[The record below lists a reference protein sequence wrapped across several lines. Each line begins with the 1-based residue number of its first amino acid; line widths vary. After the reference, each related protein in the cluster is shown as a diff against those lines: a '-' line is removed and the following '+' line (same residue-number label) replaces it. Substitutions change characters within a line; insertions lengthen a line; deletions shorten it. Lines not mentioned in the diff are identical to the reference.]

1 MPVYELPDDSHAFPD
16 PNKAEEGLL
25 AYGGD
30 LHPRRILAA
39 YHNGIF
45 PWFSEDDPLLWW
57 SPDPRWVITPQS
69 LKVSKS
75 MKKVLRDQTFTITF
89 NKCFEEVIHNCQAI
103 NRKGQDGSWI
113 TQDIIDSYTTLHR
126 MGYAHSVEAWQGDQ
140 LVGGLYG
147 IQLFDCFFGE
157 SMFATVSNAS
167 KAAFITMVQ
176 TLSEQGLELIDCQIH
191 TSHLE
196 SLGAFDIS
204 RQEFLAHLKTNKEMK
219 LNIDWSKL

>member
-1 MPVYELPDDSHAFPD
+1 
-16 PNKAEEGLL
+16 
-25 AYGGD
+25 
-30 LHPRRILAA
+30 
-39 YHNGIF
+39 
-45 PWFSEDDPLLWW
+45 
-57 SPDPRWVITPQS
+57 
-69 LKVSKS
+69 
-75 MKKVLRDQTFTITF
+75 
-89 NKCFEEVIHNCQAI
+89 
-103 NRKGQDGSWI
+103 
-113 TQDIIDSYTTLHR
+113 

-140 LVGGLYG
+140 LVAGLYG

-204 RQEFLAHLKTNKEMK
+204 RQEFLAHLETNKEVK